1 MLSKHS
7 LGALRVVLGHF
18 GFCTASSALCLPA
31 FGYAQRPQVAFCSS
45 FLPDF
50 DFFLQKQGLS
60 YKRRS
65 EDLLLRSKALLLK
78 HLRRE
83 RWNLMTWM
91 SFGEKIF
98 LI

>member
-1 MLSKHS
+1 MVLSKHS

-18 GFCTASSALCLPA
+18 GFCTTSSALCLPA
-31 FGYAQRPQVAFCSS
+31 FGYTQRPQVAFCSS

-50 DFFLQKQGLS
+50 VVFFFQKQGLS

-65 EDLLLRSKALLLK
+65 EDLLLRSKALFLE

-83 RWNLMTWM
+83 R
-91 SFGEKIF
+91 
-98 LI
+98 